1 MSTTELAPLKP
12 PRDWFE
18 IPEADQPTPLTFTA
32 DGQVY
37 GHLAIWDTCHTGL
50 MSGAYTECVRAPR
63 SRDNYS
69 MFHLGV
75 LETDDGSMLPVGKV
89 TFGTDHARPGLGLQA
104 ASSHYGDSGAVGAFV
119 RAVDGQRGIWLSGAL
134 RSDLSREGLRDLRA
148 NPPSGDWR
156 MFKSNLELIAALAVP
171 VPALPIPRAQ
181 LAFSASVGGDLEVS
195 SLILPGY
202 CECEELVASVRD
214 RAYMRRKNTLM
225 WKS

>member
-1 MSTTELAPLKP
+1 MSTTELAPLRP
-12 PRDWFE
+12 PRSWFE
-18 IPEADQPTPLTFTA
+18 IPEADSPTPLTFTA
-32 DGQVY
+32 DGEVY

-50 MSGAYTECVRAPR
+50 MAGAFAECVRAPK

-75 LETDDGSMLPVGKV
+75 LETEDGSMVPVGKV
-89 TFGTDHARPGLGLQA
+89 TFGTPHARSGLGLQA
-104 ASSHYGDSGAVGAFV
+104 ASSHYGDTGAVGAFV
-119 RAVDGQRGIWLSGAL
+119 RATDGQRGIWLSGAL

-156 MFKSNLELIAALAVP
+156 MFNSSLELIAALAVP

-181 LAFSASVGGDLEVS
+181 LAFSASVDGDLEVS

-202 CECEELVASVRD
+202 CECDSPSARD
-214 RAYMRRKNTLM
+214 RSYMRRKNTLM